1 VGTLVMDIVDREK
14 RQAVFQSSISDV
26 ITKEMTQNREAAIN
40 GAVTRLF
47 ATYPFVAGQSAPVPV
62 AESK

>member
-1 VGTLVMDIVDREK
+1 MMD
-14 RQAVFQSSISDV
+14 
-26 ITKEMTQNREAAIN
+26 NREAAIN

-47 ATYPFVAGQSAPVPV
+47 ARYPFVAGQAAPVPV